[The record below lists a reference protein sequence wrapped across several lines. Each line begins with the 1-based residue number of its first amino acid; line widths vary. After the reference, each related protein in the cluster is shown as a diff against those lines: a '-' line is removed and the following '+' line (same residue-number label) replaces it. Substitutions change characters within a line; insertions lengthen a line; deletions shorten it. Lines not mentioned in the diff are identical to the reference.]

1 MKKFKKM
8 MSILLIIAVLSAS
21 ACVLIAQADYT
32 YGTKYHYQFS
42 TAGYE
47 NTTKHPYA
55 ERDVGYIMH
64 NLAPQNPVL
73 NYEVRLYIRTWGEY
87 SQFGPYVTG
96 NTAQNGYGYTWE
108 NANPDRYFN
117 NYAYFKVQKT
127 SSGSSTI
134 AGDIETYSRTL
145 V

>member
-1 MKKFKKM
+1 M

-21 ACVLIAQADYT
+21 ACVLIAQADYS
-32 YGTKYHYQFS
+32 YGTTYHYQFS

-55 ERDVGYIMH
+55 ERDIGYIAH
-64 NLAPQNPVL
+64 SLKPSSPVQNF
-73 NYEVRLYIRTWGEY
+73 EVRLYIRTWGEY
-87 SQFGPYVTG
+87 SQYGSYVVT
-96 NTAQNGYGYTWE
+96 NTSQNEYGYTWE

-117 NYAYFKVQKT
+117 IKKT
-127 SSGSSTI
+127 SSGSTSI

>member
-1 MKKFKKM
+1 MQKLKKI
-8 MSILLIIAVLSAS
+8 MSILLIVCVLSTS
-21 ACVLIAQADYT
+21 AYVLIAQAGYT

-42 TAGYE
+42 TSGTE

-55 ERDVGYIMH
+55 ERDVGYTMH
-64 NLAPQNPVL
+64 DLAPQNPAL

-87 SQFGPYVTG
+87 SQFGTYVMG
-96 NTAQNGYGYTWE
+96 NTTHNGYGYIWE

-117 NYAYFKVQKT
+117 NYAYFSVKKT
-127 SSGSSTI
+127 SSGSATI
-134 AGDIETYSRTL
+134 AGDIETCSRTL